1 MRKYDRWPAGTEET
15 GVTKGIQARALREQR
30 GNKHVTNCRKQF
42 EIN

>member
-1 MRKYDRWPAGTEET
+1 MIAGLLQPKKPAL
-15 GVTKGIQARALREQR
+15 TKGIQGRALREQR